1 MTTVELTSFLDPR
14 LIRLDL
20 AATTREGAIREL
32 TETLAAT
39 GHVEDPEG
47 FVQDVLA
54 REELGA
60 TGLGRGIAIPH
71 GKSAGVRETTVA
83 IGRTASPLTWPSL
96 DGEPVTEFI
105 LFAVRE
111 EDADTT
117 HLRLL
122 QKVAILL
129 ASDDFIRELHE
140 ARTAD
145 EVVSL
150 ITTRTKESDQ

>member
-1 MTTVELTSFLDPR
+1 MTTAELTSLLDPR

-32 TETLAAT
+32 TESLVAT

-47 FVQDVLA
+47 FVRDVLA
-54 REELGA
+54 REELGP
-60 TGLGRGIAIPH
+60 TGLGQGIAIPH

-96 DGEPVTEFI
+96 DGEPVTALI

>member
-1 MTTVELTSFLDPR
+1 MMTAELADILDQR
-14 LIRLDL
+14 LVRLGL
-20 AATTREGAIREL
+20 AARTREEAIREL
-32 TETLAAT
+32 TGVLAAT
-39 GHVEDPEG
+39 GHVFDAEA

-60 TGLGRGIAIPH
+60 TGLGQGVAIPH
-71 GKSAGVRETTVA
+71 GKSAGVAETTIA
-83 IGRTASPLTWPSL
+83 IGRTAAPLDWPSL
-96 DGEPVTEFI
+96 DEQPVHVII

-129 ASDDFIRELHE
+129 ASDEFIADLHRAESPE
-140 ARTAD
+140 AVLT
-145 EVVSL
+145 L
-150 ITTRTKESDQ
+150 ITTRTKELEQ

>member
-1 MTTVELTSFLDPR
+1 MMTAELADMLDQR
-14 LIRLDL
+14 LVRLDL
-20 AATTREGAIREL
+20 AARTREEAIREL
-32 TETLAAT
+32 TGALAGT
-39 GHVEDPEG
+39 GHVLDAEA

-60 TGLGRGIAIPH
+60 TGLGQGVAIPH
-71 GKSAGVRETTVA
+71 GKSAGVAETTIA
-83 IGRTASPLTWPSL
+83 IGRTAAPLDWPSL
-96 DGEPVTEFI
+96 DEQPVHVII

-129 ASDDFIRELHE
+129 ASDAFIADLHKAESPE
-140 ARTAD
+140 AVLT
-145 EVVSL
+145 L
-150 ITTRTKESDQ
+150 ITTRTKELEQ